1 MPGNH
6 VILILLW
13 ITYCMLHSLMA
24 SRGIK
29 KRLAQI
35 LGARFKYYRLFYT
48 LFAFVSLVLILYYQ
62 FTLPG
67 KKLFEPFIYT
77 WMGGLVI
84 GLAGL
89 VIMIICI
96 KKYFLSLSGLLS
108 LVKESNDQTLIISG
122 IHKYL
127 RHPLYLGTFGF
138 IWGAFL
144 CFPFWSL
151 LIANTIIT
159 IYTLIAIKFEED
171 KLVAEYGNSYIQYQ
185 QRVPKLIPS
194 LKSRPGGQP

>member
-1 MPGNH
+1 
-6 VILILLW
+6 
-13 ITYCMLHSLMA
+13 LHSLMA

-29 KRLAQI
+29 KRLAHM
-35 LGARFKYYRLFYT
+35 LGPRFKYYRLFYT
-48 LFAFVSLVLILYYQ
+48 LFAFLTLVLILYYQ
-62 FTLPG
+62 FTLPP
-67 KKLFEPFIYT
+67 KKLFESSIYT
-77 WMGGLVI
+77 WIAGLLI

-96 KKYFLSLSGLLS
+96 KRYFMSLSGLLS
-108 LVKESNDQTLIISG
+108 LVKESNEQTLIISG

-144 CFPFWSL
+144 CYPYWSF

-159 IYTLIAIKFEED
+159 IYTLIAIRFEED
-171 KLVAEYGNSYIQYQ
+171 KLVAEYGNRYIQYQ

>member
-6 VILILLW
+6 VILIILW
-13 ITYCMLHSLMA
+13 IVYCMLHSLMA

-29 KRLAQI
+29 KWLAQV
-35 LGARFKYYRLFYT
+35 LGPGFKYYRLFYT
-48 LFAFVSLVLILYYQ
+48 LFAFLTLVLILYYQ
-62 FTLPG
+62 FTLPRI
-67 KKLFEPFIYT
+67 KLFESSIYT
-77 WMGGLVI
+77 WIAGLLI
-84 GLAGL
+84 GLSGL

-96 KKYFLSLSGLLS
+96 KRYFMSLSGLLS
-108 LVKESNDQTLIISG
+108 LVKESNEQTLIISG

-144 CFPFWSL
+144 CYPYWSL

-194 LKSRPGGQP
+194 LKSRPGSQP